1 MSRTG
6 FYTAAE
12 ASRIARVPLSTL
24 GYWARSGVLE
34 PSQRRSRARLYSF
47 EDLRDLRV
55 AQDLGDQGA
64 KPGEIRKVVD
74 YLRALAGEPLERL
87 AQAELAVI
95 GGNVVYRNR
104 ERGID
109 PVQPSQHGQRV
120 LAIDMS
126 KIFRE
131 LGQSSVG

>member
-55 AQDLGDQGA
+55 APDLRAQGA
-64 KPGEIRKVVD
+64 KPGEIRTVVD
-74 YLRALAGEPLERL
+74 YLRALAGEPLKRL

-95 GGNVVYRNR
+95 VGRR
-104 ERGID
+104 RGAATEAARA
-109 PVQPSQHGQRV
+109 PRRPSIARP
-120 LAIDMS
+120 
-126 KIFRE
+126 
-131 LGQSSVG
+131 